1 MAVFRVEKNHNYT
14 VMSNY
19 HLRDTRLTLK
29 SIGLLSKMLSL
40 TDEWDY
46 TTRGLAA
53 ICKEGVDAIGAALK
67 ELESHGYLVRR
78 QLMPAFHNRL
88 HQELLDELYP
98 TLATTI
104 TPSPYKVTQEDIDAA
119 LQQWNGRIESKHAV
133 VRYMK
138 AHARDRDTAAW
149 LAREYGVD
157 DSSKPLQISVGNS
170 EPVTLSWAKVQR
182 RIAQLI
188 QSDNFYTEQEQD
200 NFDNIDPVAI
210 REALAERG
218 IVGGRIVDAEANRN
232 SPFVRQ
238 VMADVERIAAQEAQA
253 AHMDSPDRFSIR
265 LHPNEGGITGIW
277 DSALDRFYEEGG
289 QVLRFAEQSNAIDY
303 LSSIQRSRG
312 MEPDAP
318 VFTTPLGNAY
328 RVGDG
333 FSSTAAEQRDTV
345 RRIFSMRAS
354 GMGFRAIAVTLNE
367 EGVLPPGALYYQRK
381 GRSDPRNVNH
391 KWAETTVKALIRSEV
406 YIGNMVQGKTGTLSY
421 KSRKLINKPEEEWIR
436 VEGTHEPIISREVW
450 DTVVSIDKKKVRKT
464 PPTDGIRSIFTGLVY
479 CADCGFKMRN
489 HIERFTYKD
498 GTPGRYSSFICGNYA
513 RSGKSACTIHSI
525 YENVLEELVLTD
537 IREKARFVECDGEL
551 LAEQIS
557 RMKEKESR
565 SRVISYEQEM
575 KAAAARMTELERLMQ
590 NLYEDK
596 CTGTI
601 PQTVFQT
608 LMRKYETERA
618 EKAAAIPELEQK
630 VRAQLE
636 NRQDANRWM
645 EIIRRYTEITA
656 LDENILFELVDR
668 IEVGEAR
675 KVNGQRICDV
685 KVVYRYVGSVDD
697 ALSQERLEA
706 YEKAI

>member
-1 MAVFRVEKNHNYT
+1 MIEKTYNVGIYCRLSNDDERDGESVSIENQKLLLQSYVRQRGWNEIAVYCDDGYSGTNFDRPGVKRLIEDAKAKKINLILVKDLSRFGRNYIEFGQYT
-14 VMSNY
+14 DYLFPSLGCRFIALNNGIDTMSDNGSTDVMCFLNLFNEFYS
-19 HLRDTRLTLK
+19 RDT
-29 SIGLLSKMLSL
+29 SKKVKAVKRACAESGKFMGTYPAYGYKRDPEDKHHLII
-40 TDEWDY
+40 DE
-46 TTRGLAA
+46 
-53 ICKEGVDAIGAALK
+53 E
-67 ELESHGYLVRR
+67 
-78 QLMPAFHNRL
+78 
-88 HQELLDELYP
+88 
-98 TLATTI
+98 
-104 TPSPYKVTQEDIDAA
+104 
-119 LQQWNGRIESKHAV
+119 
-133 VRYMK
+133 
-138 AHARDRDTAAW
+138 TA
-149 LAREYGVD
+149 
-157 DSSKPLQISVGNS
+157 P
-170 EPVTLSWAKVQR
+170 
-182 RIAQLI
+182 
-188 QSDNFYTEQEQD
+188 
-200 NFDNIDPVAI
+200 
-210 REALAERG
+210 
-218 IVGGRIVDAEANRN
+218 
-232 SPFVRQ
+232 
-238 VMADVERIAAQEAQA
+238 
-253 AHMDSPDRFSIR
+253 
-265 LHPNEGGITGIW
+265 
-277 DSALDRFYEEGG
+277 
-289 QVLRFAEQSNAIDY
+289 
-303 LSSIQRSRG
+303 
-312 MEPDAP
+312 
-318 VFTTPLGNAY
+318 
-328 RVGDG
+328 
-333 FSSTAAEQRDTV
+333 TV
-345 RRIFSMRAS
+345 RRIFAMRAA
-354 GMGFRAIAVTLNE
+354 GTGFRAIAVTLNE

-537 IREKARFVECDGEL
+537 IREKARFVECDGER

-565 SRVISYEQEM
+565 SRVISYEQEL

-645 EIIRRYTEITA
+645 EVIRRYTEITV
-656 LDENILFELVDR
+656 LDESILFELVDR

-697 ALSQERLEA
+697 ALAQERLEA